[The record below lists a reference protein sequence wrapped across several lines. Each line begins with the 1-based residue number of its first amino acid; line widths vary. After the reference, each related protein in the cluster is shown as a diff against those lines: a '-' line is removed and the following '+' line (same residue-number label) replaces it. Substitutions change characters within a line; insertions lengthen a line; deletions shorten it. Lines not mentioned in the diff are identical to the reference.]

1 MRQLILF
8 LSKYRNTLLLIVLI
22 GLSFFRHSQKNP
34 VAEHRINSVGFGTIA
49 GVQHSLNSWKGY
61 WALEAVN
68 EELARENAAL
78 RASIFGNGAPAF
90 HTNEAYD
97 YIPAQVIE
105 YSYNKRN
112 NYMLLNVGTGD
123 GIHPGMGVIS
133 AHGWIGTVVES
144 SKNYSSIIPLL
155 HSKGSIGARIP
166 GKGLGELRW
175 EGNDHRSAELFDVQ
189 REHRPMS
196 GDTVYSYTRASVA
209 PPVMAGVVESA
220 SQNPEDLTW
229 VANVNLSHDFAN
241 MTWVYVCRLHQQES
255 LDSLNLPAP

>member
-49 GVQHSLNSWKGY
+49 SVQNSLSSWKGY

-78 RASIFGNGAPAF
+78 RASTTGIIAPAF
-90 HTNEAYD
+90 ETNESYD
-97 YIPAQVIE
+97 YVPAQVIE

-112 NYMLLNVGTGD
+112 NYLLLNVGSRD

-144 SKNYSSIIPLL
+144 SKNFSSIVPLL
-155 HSKGSIGARIP
+155 HSEGSIGARIP
-166 GKGLGELRW
+166 NKGLGELRW
-175 EGNDHRSAELFDVQ
+175 EGSDYRSAELFDVQ

-209 PPVMAGVVESA
+209 PPVMTGVVESA
-220 SQNPEDLTW
+220 IQNPEDLTW
-229 VANVNLSHDFAN
+229 VAKVKLSHDFAN
-241 MTWVYVCRLHQQES
+241 MTWVYVCRLREQTS

>member
-22 GLSFFRHSQKNP
+22 GLSFFRHAQKNP
-34 VAEHRINSVGFGTIA
+34 IAEHRINSIGFGAIA
-49 GVQHSLNSWKGY
+49 GIQNSLNSWRGY

-78 RASIFGNGAPAF
+78 RASISSVTAPVFQA
-90 HTNEAYD
+90 NEAYD

-112 NYMLLNVGTGD
+112 NYMLVNVGSAD
-123 GIHPGMGVIS
+123 GIQEGMGVIS
-133 AHGWIGTVVES
+133 AKGWIGSVVET

-175 EGNDHRSAELFDVQ
+175 ESSNYRSVELFDVQ

-196 GDTVYSYTRASVA
+196 GDTVYSYTRATVA
-209 PPVMAGVVESA
+209 PPVVAGVVESA
-220 SQNPEDLTW
+220 IQNPEDLTW
-229 VANVNLSHDFAN
+229 IAKVNLSHDFAN
-241 MTWVYVCRLHQQES
+241 MTWVYVCKLQRQES
-255 LDSLNLPAP
+255 LDSLNLTTP

>member
-34 VAEHRINSVGFGTIA
+34 IAEHRINSVGFGTIA
-49 GVQHSLNSWKGY
+49 GIQNSLNSWKGY

-78 RASIFGNGAPAF
+78 RASMKGVEAPAF
-90 HTNEAYD
+90 QTNELYE
-97 YIPAQVIE
+97 YVPAQVLE
-105 YSYNKRN
+105 FSYNKRN
-112 NYMLLNVGTGD
+112 NYMLLNVGKGD

-133 AHGWIGTVVES
+133 AQGWIGTVVETS
-144 SKNYSSIIPLL
+144 EHFSSIIPLL

-175 EGNDHRSAELFDVQ
+175 EGNDYRSAELFDVQ
-189 REHRPMS
+189 REHRPMV

-209 PPVMAGVVESA
+209 PPMITGLVESA
-220 SQNPEDLTW
+220 QQNPEDLTW
-229 VANVNLSHDFAN
+229 VAKVKLSHDFSN
-241 MTWVYVCRLHQQES
+241 MTWVYVCRLRQQTS

>member
-22 GLSFFRHSQKNP
+22 GLSFFRHTQKNP

-49 GVQHSLNSWKGY
+49 GIQNSLNSWKGY

-78 RASIFGNGAPAF
+78 RTSIHGNGAPAF
-90 HTNEAYD
+90 QANEAYD

-112 NYMLLNVGTGD
+112 NYMLLNVGAAD
-123 GIHPGMGVIS
+123 GIHAGMGVIS
-133 AHGWIGTVVES
+133 AQGWIGTVVET
-144 SKNYSSIIPLL
+144 SKDFSSIIPLL

-209 PPVMAGVVESA
+209 PAVMAGVVENSI
-220 SQNPEDLTW
+220 QNPEDLTW
-229 VANVNLSHDFAN
+229 VAKVNLSHDFAN

-255 LDSLNLPAP
+255 LDSLNFYTP

>member
-22 GLSFFRHSQKNP
+22 GLSFFRHTQKNP

-78 RASIFGNGAPAF
+78 RASSYGGPAPAF
-90 HTNEAYD
+90 QTNEAYD

-112 NYMLLNVGTGD
+112 NFMLLNVGAAE
-123 GIHPGMGVIS
+123 GIHAGMGVIS
-133 AHGWIGTVVES
+133 AQGWIGTVVETS
-144 SKNYSSIIPLL
+144 NDFSSIIPLL

-166 GKGLGELRW
+166 SKGLGELRW
-175 EGNDHRSAELFDVQ
+175 EGSDYRSAELFDVQ

-196 GDTVYSYTRASVA
+196 GDTVYSYTRVSVA

-220 SQNPEDLTW
+220 IQNPEDLTW
-229 VANVNLSHDFAN
+229 IAKVNLSHDFAN

-255 LDSLNLPAP
+255 LDSLNLPMP